1 MSKPFALLRAGFP
14 FYQTIGMRRV
24 TTSPMDVA
32 FGDDG
37 MLFVLNRSDGAGGE
51 IRRTNWDDEDLD
63 TFGSGFVWPVQ
74 IIRDADETFF
84 VSDEGN
90 HSISMWKRDG
100 ESKGKWGDYG
110 SGAGQ
115 LNRPSGI
122 GFDGDGNLLVADTL
136 NHRIQRFTPAGTYLS
151 QFGSFGSAEG
161 EFNMPWGLA
170 VDQDGSI
177 LVADWR
183 NDRVQ
188 RFSAD
193 GEFMAS
199 FGSSDSGDGQ
209 LNRPAGVAVDRQGD
223 IYVADR
229 GNNRIVQFDQYGRY
243 QDRFIGDATLS
254 KSGLI
259 YIRGNGRALRAREMA
274 TLEESRRLRGPAS
287 VRFNTSNTSE
297 ADDGLMYIPDFGC
310 HRIQVYRKEAYD
322 LTPDEILPEPRSPFL
337 YTV

>member
-1 MSKPFALLRAGFP
+1 MSTPFALLRAGFP

-24 TTSPMDVA
+24 TTCPMDVA

-37 MLFVLNRSDGAGGE
+37 MMFVLNRSDGAGGE

-63 TFGSGFVWPVQ
+63 TIGKGFVWPVQ
-74 IIRDADETFF
+74 IIRDASETFY

-90 HSISMWKRDG
+90 HTISMWNRDG
-100 ESKGKWGDYG
+100 DSKGKWGENG
-110 SGAGQ
+110 SGDGQ

-122 GFDGDGNLLVADTL
+122 CFDGDGNLLVADTL
-136 NHRIQRFTPAGTYLS
+136 NHRIQRFTPAGKFLGK
-151 QFGSFGSAEG
+151 FGSFGSAEG
-161 EFNMPWGLA
+161 ELNMPWGLA
-170 VDQDGSI
+170 VDEDGSV

-183 NDRVQ
+183 NDRIQ

-193 GEFMAS
+193 GKFIAS
-199 FGSSDSGDGQ
+199 FGSTGSGPGQ
-209 LNRPAGVAVDRQGD
+209 LNRPAGVAVDMHGD

-229 GNNRIVQFDQYGRY
+229 GNNRVVQFDQYGHY

-254 KSGLI
+254 KSGRI

-274 TLEESRRLRGPAS
+274 TLEESRRLRGPVS
-287 VRFNTSNTSE
+287 VRFNGE
-297 ADDGLMYIPDFGC
+297 DGFMYIPDFGS
-310 HRIQVYRKEAYD
+310 HRIQVYRKEAYE
-322 LTPDEILPEPRSPFL
+322 LTADEILPEPKSPFL